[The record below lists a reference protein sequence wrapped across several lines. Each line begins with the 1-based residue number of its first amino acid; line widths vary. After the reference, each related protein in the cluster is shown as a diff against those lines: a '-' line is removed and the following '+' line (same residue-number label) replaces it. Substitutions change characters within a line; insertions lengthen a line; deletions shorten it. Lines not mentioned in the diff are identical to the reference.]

1 MLKAFDLSGKV
12 AIVTGGAQGL
22 GRAMAEGLA
31 EAGAKVIIA
40 DINEERAELTA
51 EELRQMGFAAEA
63 YPVDVSQR
71 ESVDRL
77 VEHVVQRHGRLDVV
91 LNSAGLN
98 RRYPMAEITLEDY
111 DTIMDVNLKGTF
123 NMCQSAGRA
132 MLELGSKGSLINI
145 SSMSALIINRRRPV
159 GVYCASKAGVNGL
172 TRAFAAE
179 WAPHGIRVNAIA
191 PGYFLTPLNEPWMK
205 TQQGTDA
212 LDQTPMGR
220 FAEPHELGP
229 TAVYLASDASSFM
242 TGQVLVLDGGYTIW

>member
-1 MLKAFDLSGKV
+1 MLTAFDLSGKV

-22 GRAMAEGLA
+22 GRAMAEALA
-31 EAGAKVIIA
+31 AAGAKIVIA
-40 DINEERAELTA
+40 DQNEEKAEAT
-51 EELRQMGFAAEA
+51 AAEMRA
-63 YPVDVSQR
+63 AGFEAEAHYVNVAERST
-71 ESVDRL
+71 VDRL
-77 VEHVVQRHGRLDVV
+77 VEDVVQRHRRLDVV
-91 LNSAGLN
+91 LNSAGVN
-98 RRYPMAEITLEDY
+98 RRYPMDEIGEDDY

-123 NMCQSAGRA
+123 NICQAAGRA
-132 MLELGSKGSLINI
+132 MMALGIKGSLINV
-145 SSMSALIINRRRPV
+145 SSMSAMIINRRRPV
-159 GVYCASKAGVNGL
+159 GVYCASKAGVNQL

-205 TQQGTDA
+205 TQQGVDA
-212 LDQTPMGR
+212 LEQTPMGR